1 MNQPTIQDVI
11 VKKEVLLKL
20 IANKLIEQ
28 NVSEEQAQVV
38 SEVLVHADLR
48 GVHSHGA
55 IRTEHYVNRIKQGG
69 LNVNPKITVEKV
81 SPSVSKVNGDH
92 GLGHVIA
99 KRTIEEAIESAS
111 NTGVGVGVAFNSS
124 HCGALS
130 YYMQLATNAGKIG
143 IAMQHTDSFVAPF
156 GAKDAF
162 LGTNPIA
169 FGIPANN
176 NPPIILDMATS
187 NVAMGKILVEKE
199 RGNKIPLN
207 WGVDV
212 DGNPTDNPNEVA
224 ALLPFGGP
232 KGYGISLM
240 VDILSG
246 ILVGAKFGPHIE
258 PMYGD
263 LTKHRELGIIFIVL
277 DPKFFGSM
285 NYFLDNIDQLYKEI
299 HDLQPATGFS
309 KVLLPGEPENNKSEE
324 RIEAGIPLPETILA
338 YLKS

>member
-1 MNQPTIQDVI
+1 MNQSTVQDVV
-11 VKKEVLLKL
+11 VKKEVLLEL
-20 IANKLIEQ
+20 IANKLLEQ
-28 NVSEEQAQVV
+28 NVSKEHAQIV
-38 SEVLVHADLR
+38 SEVLVHADSR

-55 IRTEHYVNRIKQGG
+55 IRTEHYVNKIKHGG
-69 LNVNPKITVEKV
+69 IKANPKISIEKV
-81 SPSVSKVNGDH
+81 SPSVTKVNGDH

-99 KRTIEEAIESAS
+99 KRTIEEAIVSAS
-111 NTGVGVGVAFNSS
+111 ENGVGVGVSYNSS

-130 YYMQLATNAGKIG
+130 YYMELATNAGKIG

-156 GAKDAF
+156 GAKRAF

-169 FGIPANN
+169 FGIPAKN

-207 WGVDV
+207 WGVDN
-212 DGNPTDNPNEVA
+212 DGNATDDPNKVE

-232 KGYGISLM
+232 KGYGLSLM

-263 LTKHRELGIIFIVL
+263 FTKHRELGTIFIVL

-285 NYFLDNIDQLYKEI
+285 EYFLENIDQLYKEI
-299 HDLQPATGFS
+299 HDLEPASGFS
-309 KVLLPGEPENNKSEE
+309 KVLLPGEPENMKSNE
-324 RIEAGIPLPETILA
+324 RNEAGIPLPETILN